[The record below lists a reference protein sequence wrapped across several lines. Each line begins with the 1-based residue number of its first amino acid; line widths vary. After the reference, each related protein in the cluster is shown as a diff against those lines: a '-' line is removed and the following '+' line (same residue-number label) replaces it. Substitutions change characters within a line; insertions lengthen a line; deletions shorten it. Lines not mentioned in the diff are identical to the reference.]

1 MMPVPDK
8 DARRQF
14 GELLQR
20 ARVHMELTHHDLAD
34 WCGVNQAVYK
44 SWEAGDEVPKGRE
57 WARIK
62 GRLRSLRAAGPVWQ
76 AALAVGREQTTIAAE
91 SLAAEAADNERR
103 EEEWFEHQPLRLTE
117 EPDEPAAPVEVPP
130 LQDPRA
136 QTSFGSALRIA
147 RLNIG
152 FTQDELGQLL
162 EVGGSTISQW
172 ECEGTTPVLENWVRL
187 TDALPELR
195 DCTPPGVRNIRAQ
208 TGPRYPRAAT
218 NPGTVITSALVPA
231 ALAPSVV
238 IAGVDVPSNL
248 THHGAPPLGTKIVMP
263 PVPSSTPATMT
274 DEIAQAGVAYAKA
287 LVDQRKAQLAV
298 EQAKTNLNVTQRAL
312 GGADDRI
319 KLAQATL
326 VRLVEKLNPPAG
338 S

>member
-1 MMPVPDK
+1 MRMIVPVTDK
-8 DARRQF
+8 DPRRQF
-14 GELLQR
+14 GELVQR
-20 ARVHMELTHHDLAD
+20 ARVGMEFTHHDLAD
-34 WCGVNQAVYK
+34 GCGVPQDTVKA
-44 SWEAGDEVPKGRE
+44 WEDGSEVPRGRE

-62 GRLRSLRAAGPVWQ
+62 GVLRSLRAAGPVWQ
-76 AALAVGREQTTIAAE
+76 AALAVGREQAAIADE
-91 SLAAEAADNERR
+91 SLAAEVADNERR
-103 EEEWFEHQPLRLTE
+103 EEEWFEHQPMRLTE
-117 EPDEPAAPVEVPP
+117 EPSAPVEVPP

-187 TDALPELR
+187 ADALPELR

-218 NPGTVITSALVPA
+218 NPGQVITSALVPA

-238 IAGVDVPSNL
+238 IAGIDVPSNL

-263 PVPSSTPATMT
+263 PVMPPPTSHAMT
-274 DEIAQAGVAYAKA
+274 DEIAQAGVAYARA
-287 LVDQRKAQLAV
+287 LVEQRKAQAALD
-298 EQAKTNLNVTQRAL
+298 QAKTNLNVAQRAL
-312 GGADDRI
+312 GSADDRI

-326 VRLVEKLNPPAG
+326 VRLVDQLGGG